1 MRHVLWVTTSLMLSC
16 VPQVNDLPC
25 GRDENCPGTL
35 VCVCAVCVEA
45 DAGVRASCSA
55 GGSAGGSAAGGGSA
69 GGRVFDA
76 GGIDAGA
83 DAGSVD
89 AGDRDAGA
97 LDAGTST
104 DAGPA
109 DAGPAD
115 AGELDAGVDAG
126 ACPCGVLEVCVSNA
140 CLCTAGAARENGRC
154 VPVLESLTVSQ
165 PQGRVPLAP
174 VFDPLTS
181 NFSSRMRFDAS
192 VTISATSIAPDASI
206 SLANVMDASV
216 PYTTVQST
224 PVSSVTVKLSLGGV
238 DRLYAVSV
246 ERNFPVQTSFKAQAG
261 AGLSADGR
269 SGSSIAVSNDGN
281 VLVVGSPGANRA
293 DVFVRNATQWL
304 GPYALIPSVAL
315 DPNDDYGRSVAT
327 NDDGTTIVV
336 GAPGD
341 DGVNN
346 NDSNSGTAYSFRR
359 VGTGITGLGALRM
372 LVPRA
377 NDGFGAAVSVSG
389 NGTVL
394 LVGVPGDDSGPD
406 GGTNTDSGAA
416 VLFVSG
422 SLQRVLKA
430 PNVGAG
436 DAFGASVAVAND
448 NWRCNGDNWCTSFCQ
463 TMACGTSHNVRLV
476 IGAPF
481 EDSASLTVS
490 PMGPTDETAQN
501 SGAAYVFDGTPFML
515 SPIAYLKRPTAQAGA
530 NFGASVSISRRWG
543 AIAVGAPNDASGALG
558 ISTGVAGITAASTDA
573 TMPAAGSVTIFDSAF
588 AIARYVKFTAPQP
601 GDRLGASVAMGAD
614 QYVLV
619 AGAPGANGSSG
630 LALHSLLTSNP
641 MPRVLVPPFPDSGD
655 EFGASVAISGFI
667 LTFVGSAGEDSALGG
682 INTGPGLSSNT
693 LPNSGAVFLHVD

>member
-1 MRHVLWVTTSLMLSC
+1 MRNVLWVTTSLMLSC

-35 VCVCAVCVEA
+35 VCVCAVCVEV
-45 DAGVRASCSA
+45 DAGVRATCSA
-55 GGSAGGSAAGGGSA
+55 GGSGGGSAGGSAAGGSA
-69 GGRVFDA
+69 GGRAFDA

-83 DAGSVD
+83 DAGSAD
-89 AGDRDAGA
+89 AGARDAGA
-97 LDAGTST
+97 S
-104 DAGPA
+104 A
-109 DAGPAD
+109 DAGPTD

-181 NFSSRMRFDAS
+181 SFSSRMRFDAS

-206 SLANVMDASV
+206 NLANVDASV
-216 PYTTVQST
+216 PYTTVQSAT
-224 PVSSVTVKLSLGGV
+224 FSSVTVKLSLGGV
-238 DRLYAVSV
+238 DRLYGVTV
-246 ERNFPVQTSFKAQAG
+246 ERNFPVQTSFKSQVG

-281 VLVVGSPGANRA
+281 VLVVGSPGVNRA
-293 DVFVRNATQWL
+293 DVWVRNTTQWL
-304 GPYALIPSVAL
+304 GPYALIPSVPL
-315 DPNDDYGRSVAT
+315 DPNDDYGRSVST

-359 VGTGITGLGALRM
+359 IGTGITALGALRM
-372 LVPRA
+372 QVPRA
-377 NDGFGAAVSVSG
+377 NDGFGTSVSVSG
-389 NGTVL
+389 NGTVMV
-394 LVGVPGDDSGPD
+394 VGVPGDDSGPD

-416 VLFVSG
+416 VVFVSG

-463 TMACGTSHNVRLV
+463 AMGCGTSHNVRLV

-490 PMGPTDETAQN
+490 PMGPTDEGSQN

-543 AIAVGAPNDASGALG
+543 AIAVGAPNDASGAMG
-558 ISTGVAGITAASTDA
+558 ISTGAAGIMAASTDA

-601 GDRLGASVAMGAD
+601 GDRLGTSVAMGAD

-630 LALHSLLTSNP
+630 LALHSLLTSSP
-641 MPRVLVPPFPDSGD
+641 MPRVLVPPFPDSSD

-667 LTFVGSAGEDSALGG
+667 LTFVGSPGEDSALGG
-682 INTGPGLSSNT
+682 INTGAGLSSNT